1 MHCRF
6 CLRRYL
12 PGALRALLLALS
24 FPTIVGAVEK
34 TPLTAIVI
42 TAKAELPDDNFAASA
57 VLVLNNIGPAPIG
70 LITNRPT
77 KFTVAHL
84 FPELERQLAQVPD
97 RIYFGGPV
105 ELDTIWF
112 LVRAARAPEHSIKA
126 FDDVYISS
134 SRELLLRLL
143 GRQKPMEGLRIFVG
157 HSGWAPGQ
165 LEAEIGHGDW
175 VLAKANADS
184 IFSSKSD
191 HPWPSASGAEPRT

>member
-1 MHCRF
+1 MLCKIGRMQCRF
-6 CLRRYL
+6 W
-12 PGALRALLLALS
+12 ALVLALS
-24 FPTIVGAVEK
+24 VSTMVGAVEK
-34 TPLTAIVI
+34 PPLTAIVI
-42 TAKAELPDDNFAASA
+42 TAKAALPDDNFADSA

-84 FPELERQLAQVPD
+84 FPELEQQLAQVPD

-105 ELDTIWF
+105 ELDTVWF
-112 LVRAARAPEHSIKA
+112 LVRAAKAPEHAIKA

-134 SRELLLRLL
+134 SRELLMRLL
-143 GRQKPMEGLRIFVG
+143 ARKKPMEGLRIFVG

-175 VLAKANADS
+175 VLTKADADA
-184 IFSSKSD
+184 IFSRKSD
-191 HPWPSASGAEPRT
+191 HPWPSKSGSEPQT

>member
-6 CLRRYL
+6 WLPRYL
-12 PGALRALLLALS
+12 LEALWALPLVIS
-24 FPTIVGAVEK
+24 FPSIVGAVEK
-34 TPLTAIVI
+34 PPLTAIVI

-84 FPELERQLAQVPD
+84 FPELERQLAQVHD

-105 ELDTIWF
+105 ELDAVWF
-112 LVRAARAPEHSIKA
+112 LVRAAKAPEHSIKA

-143 GRQKPMEGLRIFVG
+143 GRNKPMAGLRIFVG

-175 VLAKANADS
+175 VLAKANADK
-184 IFSSKSD
+184 IFSRESD
-191 HPWPSASGAEPRT
+191 HPWPSASGTEPQT